1 MEQTRE
7 ADSAFLIGRGKAEEL
22 AQLVKTLEA
31 QKVIFENDLKPT
43 QAYNL
48 AKLTGVEN
56 IDRFQLIL
64 EIFDKRATTREA
76 NLQIRLAL
84 LRYQL
89 PRARESI
96 RLARI
101 GEQPGFMGMGR
112 YEVDV
117 YTEDMKRRISFIR
130 RELRQVRRER
140 EQHRLKRIETGLPTV
155 SLAGYTNAGKTS
167 ISNWL
172 TKESKPVNLGLFTTL
187 SPSTR
192 LVSFAGR
199 KALLTDTVGFIDR
212 IPILLVE
219 AFNSTLEE
227 TAYADAIILVLDIVD
242 TLSEIRRKLDASTNT
257 MQTIGAS
264 AVPKVYALNKVDIL
278 SKEEAED
285 KLAVLRNLIPDPVL
299 ISAHTGLNIDL
310 LKRRVADA
318 LGELVEATFMLPQR
332 ADSAAFMHNVYSF
345 ADSVKSES
353 TEKGQIIILRASPP
367 TMEMLRKRIE
377 NYGGKM
383 TATRF
388 KRHSYEELASL
399 VSEEQS

>member
-7 ADSAFLIGRGKAEEL
+7 SDSAYLIGRGKAEEL
-22 AQLVKTLEA
+22 TQMVKTLGV
-31 QKVIFENDLKPT
+31 QKIVFENNLKPI

-48 AKLTGVEN
+48 VKLTGVEV
-56 IDRFQLIL
+56 IDRFQVIL
-64 EIFDKRATTREA
+64 EIFAKRATTREA
-76 NLQIRLAL
+76 NLQIRLAA

-96 RLARI
+96 RLARL
-101 GEQPGFMGMGR
+101 GERPGFMGLGR
-112 YEVDV
+112 YEVDI
-117 YTEDMKRRISFIR
+117 YIEDMKRQITHIR
-130 RELRQVRRER
+130 RELREVRRER

-167 ISNWL
+167 LSNWL
-172 TKESKPVNLGLFTTL
+172 TKESKPVDLGLFTTL

-212 IPILLVE
+212 VPILLVE

-257 MQTIGAS
+257 LQAIDATAI
-264 AVPKVYALNKVDIL
+264 PKVFTLNKVDLL
-278 SKEEAED
+278 SKKETEE
-285 KLAVLRNLIPDPVL
+285 KLRVLNNLIPEPVP
-299 ISAHTGLNIDL
+299 ISTLTGFNIDL

-318 LGELVEATFMLPQR
+318 LGELIEATFLLPDR
-332 ADSAAFMHNVYSF
+332 LDAAAFVHNLYSL
-345 ADSVKSES
+345 ADSVKSTQ
-353 TEKGQIIILRASPP
+353 TEKGQSLILKASPQAMEILRN
-367 TMEMLRKRIE
+367 RIE
-377 NYGGKM
+377 KYGGQM
-383 TATRF
+383 TATHFR
-388 KRHSYEELASL
+388 KHSYEAPASL
-399 VSEEQS
+399 VPEEVS

>member
-1 MEQTRE
+1 MEQTRK
-7 ADSAFLIGRGKAEEL
+7 ADSAFLIGQGKAEEL
-22 AQLVKTLEA
+22 ARLVKMLEA
-31 QKVIFENDLKPT
+31 EKVIFENELKPT

-48 AKLTGVEN
+48 AKLTGVEI
-56 IDRFQLIL
+56 IDRFRLIL

-76 NLQIRLAL
+76 NLQIKLAL

-96 RLARI
+96 RLARMR
-101 GEQPGFMGMGR
+101 EQPGFMGMGR

-117 YTEDMKRRISFIR
+117 YTEEVKRQISNIR
-130 RELRQVRRER
+130 RELRQIRRER
-140 EQHRLKRIETGLPTV
+140 EQHRLKRIETRLPTV

-192 LVSFAGR
+192 LVSFASR

-227 TAYADAIILVLDIVD
+227 TAYADAVILVLDIAD
-242 TLSEIRRKLDASTNT
+242 TLAEIRRKLDASTNT
-257 MQTIGAS
+257 MQTIGAI
-264 AVPKVYALNKVDIL
+264 AIPKVYALNKVDL
-278 SKEEAED
+278 LTKKEVED
-285 KLAVLRNLIPDPVL
+285 KLNVLRNLIPEPVPV
-299 ISAHTGLNIDL
+299 SAHTGFNMDL
-310 LKRRVADA
+310 LNRRVADA
-318 LGELVEATFMLPQR
+318 LGELIEATFILPQR
-332 ADSAAFMHNVYSF
+332 ADLAAFIHNLHSI
-345 ADSVKSES
+345 ADSARSES
-353 TEKGQIIILRASPP
+353 TEKGQVVVLRASPQ
-367 TMEMLRKRIE
+367 TMEILRNRIE
-377 NYGGKM
+377 NYGGKL
-383 TATRF
+383 TATLFR
-388 KRHSYEELASL
+388 RHSYEELASL